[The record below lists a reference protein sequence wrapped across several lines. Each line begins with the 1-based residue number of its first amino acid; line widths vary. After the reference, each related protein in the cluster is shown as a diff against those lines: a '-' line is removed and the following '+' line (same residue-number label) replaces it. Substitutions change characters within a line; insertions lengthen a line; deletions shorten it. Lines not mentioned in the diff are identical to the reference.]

1 MLDTLLA
8 LAHRLSRYSAR
19 AGGGM
24 ILFAAFMVTFDV
36 LARRILGITMSG
48 SDEVSGYLFAIATA
62 LALPYALLAR
72 ANVRIDAAYNLLSLR
87 VRYAM
92 DLFGLVL
99 FTTFTF
105 LVTWRAA
112 LTVQVTWE
120 NDAHAITPLQTP
132 LILPQSVWLA
142 GWVLFCLCL
151 LLVLIGTLRAGW
163 RGDLAA
169 ASRLSGV
176 MSVEEEVAE
185 ETAGVLPGKTRE
197 V

>member
-36 LARRILGITMSG
+36 LARRIFGITMSG

-62 LALPYALLAR
+62 LAMPYALLMR
-72 ANVRIDAAYNLLSLR
+72 ANVRIDAAYNLLSQR
-87 VRYAM
+87 VRYGM

-132 LILPQSVWLA
+132 LIVPQSIWLA

-151 LLVLIGTLRAGW
+151 VLVLAGTLRAGL

-176 MSVEEEVAE
+176 MSVEEEVAG
-185 ETAGVLPGKTRE
+185 ETAGVLPSKVKE